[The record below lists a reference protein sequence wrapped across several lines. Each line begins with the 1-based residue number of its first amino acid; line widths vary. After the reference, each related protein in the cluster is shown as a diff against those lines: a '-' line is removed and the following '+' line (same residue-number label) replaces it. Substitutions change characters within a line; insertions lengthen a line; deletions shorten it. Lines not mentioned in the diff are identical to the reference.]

1 MKKYLL
7 TLGLIAL
14 TAVGTSALRAA
25 DTNAMGT
32 MAPATN
38 AAAPAAPAA
47 TNAPAAS
54 GAPAWASLTNAP
66 TTEQRLESLEAYF
79 QNSDP
84 TAPYTDTNGNWTA
97 NFGLGPSIINTN
109 LSNSTGRSFGFPG
122 AGHNAWLLTSTAL
135 VLFMT
140 LPGLAL
146 FYGGLVR
153 KKNIL
158 SVCAQCF
165 LITGLTTIL
174 WVICSYGMIFGGTGG
189 LHGGATPGSGMIWGM
204 AYTQGEAGHDWI
216 PGIMGNPAVAWMFKG
231 VTSAPN
237 PGYSYWVSE
246 NVYSMFQLMFAIIT
260 PALILGSI
268 AERMKFKAIL
278 VFMTLWI
285 LLIYNTQGH
294 MVWGV
299 NGIMNGCWNADAK
312 IKGLDFAGGTVVHM
326 SSGWSGLVLCIIL
339 GRRLGFGKENFAP
352 HSVVLTFIGASM
364 LWVGWYG
371 FNSGSAVA
379 GDVIAANAFTT
390 TTIATAVA
398 SFVWPMWE
406 WIVKGK
412 PSVVGFSSGAVAG
425 LVLITPACGYV
436 LPSGALWIGLI
447 AGTIPWFFC
456 YKVKG
461 WLGMDDALDAWSVH
475 GVGGTCGAILTGMFA
490 RQAANP
496 NLATNL
502 RKYVTDSLFQPQ
514 LWEQIKTV
522 LCSLVLFIVGTIIIA
537 YITKLLVGLR
547 PTEEVERAGLDEM
560 EHGEPGYHE

>member
-1 MKKYLL
+1 MKRILL
-7 TLGLIAL
+7 TLALIATASLGAL
-14 TAVGTSALRAA
+14 TADAQ
-25 DTNAMGT
+25 TNT
-32 MAPATN
+32 MASTN
-38 AAAPAAPAA
+38 AAAMAS
-47 TNAPAAS
+47 TNAPAVAS
-54 GAPAWASLTNAP
+54 TNAPPAAWTTNAP
-66 TTEQRLESLEAYF
+66 TTEQRLESVEAYF
-79 QNSDP
+79 QNGDP
-84 TAPYTDTNGNWTA
+84 TATYKDTNGNWTV
-97 NFGLGPSIINTN
+97 NFALGPSIINTN
-109 LSNSTGRSFGFPG
+109 LYNSVGNYVSFPG

-165 LITGLTTIL
+165 LITGLVTIL
-174 WVICSYGMIFGGTGG
+174 WIICGYGMIFGGDGTATGP
-189 LHGGATPGSGMIWGM
+189 LGM
-204 AYTQGEAGHDWI
+204 THDWI
-216 PGIMGNPAVAWMFKG
+216 KGVVGNPGICWMFSN

-246 NVYSMFQLMFAIIT
+246 NVYAMFQLMFAIIT
-260 PALILGSI
+260 PALIVGSI
-268 AERMKFKAIL
+268 AERMKFSAIF
-278 VFMTLWI
+278 VFMTLWMFI
-285 LLIYNTQGH
+285 VYFTQGH

-299 NGIMNGCWNADAK
+299 NGYMNGCWNANAG

-339 GRRLGFGKENFAP
+339 GKRLGFGKENFTP
-352 HSVVLTFIGASM
+352 HSIVLTFIGASM

-390 TTIATAVA
+390 TTIATAVG

-406 WIVKGK
+406 WIVRGK
-412 PSVVGFSSGAVAG
+412 PSVLGFCSGAVAG

-436 LPSGALWIGLI
+436 LPHGALWIGI
-447 AGTIPWFFC
+447 AAGTIPWFMC

-475 GVGGTCGAILTGMFA
+475 GIGGMCGAIMTGMFA
-490 RQAANP
+490 RQEANP
-496 NLATNL
+496 NLATYLNN
-502 RKYVTDSLFQPQ
+502 YVTDKIFQPQ
-514 LWEQIKTV
+514 LWEQLKTV
-522 LCSLVLFIVGTIIIA
+522 GVSLVLFIFGTIVCA
-537 YITKLLVGLR
+537 FITKITVGLR
-547 PTEEVERAGLDEM
+547 PTEEVEIQGLDVN
-560 EHGEPGYHE
+560 EHGEEGYVM

>member
-1 MKKYLL
+1 MKRIILSL
-7 TLGLIAL
+7 AL
-14 TAVGTSALRAA
+14 VAITVLSTSALRAQ
-25 DTNAMGT
+25 T
-32 MAPATN
+32 ATN
-38 AAAPAAPAA
+38 TPAA
-47 TNAPAAS
+47 TTNAPVAA
-54 GAPAWASLTNAP
+54 WTTNAP
-66 TTEQRLESLEAYF
+66 TSEQRLESVEAYF
-79 QNSDP
+79 QNGDP
-84 TAPYTDTNGNWTA
+84 TAPYTDTNGNWTV
-97 NFGLGPSIINTN
+97 NFALGASIINTN
-109 LSNSTGRSFGFPG
+109 LINSTGRYFSYPG
-122 AGHNAWLLTSTAL
+122 AGHNAWLLASTAL

-153 KKNIL
+153 KKNVL
-158 SVCAQCF
+158 SVLAQCF

-174 WVICSYGMIFGGTGG
+174 WYICSYGMIFGGTGG
-189 LHGGATPGSGMIWGM
+189 LHGGATPGAPAPWGM

-216 PGIMGNPAVAWMFKG
+216 SGIMGNPKVCWMFNN

-260 PALILGSI
+260 PALIVGSI

-285 LLIYNTQGH
+285 LLVYNTQGH

-339 GRRLGFGKENFAP
+339 GKRLGFGKENFTP
-352 HSVVLTFIGASM
+352 HSIVLTYIGASM

-379 GDVIAANAFTT
+379 GDIIAANAFTT
-390 TTIATAVA
+390 TTLATAVG

-412 PSVVGFSSGAVAG
+412 PSVLGFCSGAVAG

-436 LPSGALWIGLI
+436 LPSGAMWIGI
-447 AGTIPWFFC
+447 AAGTIPWFFC

-475 GVGGTCGAILTGMFA
+475 GIGGMCGAIMTGMFA

-496 NLATNL
+496 NLAANL
-502 RKYVTDSLFQPQ
+502 SKYVTDKIFQPQ
-514 LWEQIKTV
+514 LWEQLKTV
-522 LCSLVLFIVGTIIIA
+522 GVSLVLFIVGTIVIA
-537 YITKLLVGLR
+537 YITKMLVGLR
-547 PTEEVERAGLDEM
+547 VSEEVEMSGLDLP
-560 EHGEPGYHE
+560 EHGEEGYHS

>member
-1 MKKYLL
+1 MNQLNLTRIKTMKRYLL
-7 TLGLIAL
+7 TLALIAT
-14 TAVGTSALRAA
+14 TAVGVTSLRAQ
-25 DTNAMGT
+25 TNA
-32 MAPATN
+32 PS
-38 AAAPAAPAA
+38 
-47 TNAPAAS
+47 TNAPAAA
-54 GAPAWASLTNAP
+54 APVAAWTTNAP
-66 TTEQRLESLEAYF
+66 TSEQRLESVEAYF
-79 QNSDP
+79 ANTDP
-84 TAPYTDTNGNWTA
+84 TLPYKDTNGNWTV
-97 NFGLGPSIINTN
+97 NFGLGASIINTN
-109 LSNSTGRSFGFPG
+109 LLNSQGNYVSYPG
-122 AGHNAWLLTSTAL
+122 AGHNAWLLASTAL

-153 KKNIL
+153 KKNVL
-158 SVCAQCF
+158 SVLAQCF

-174 WVICSYGMIFGGTGG
+174 WYICSYGMIFGGDGTPTGP
-189 LHGGATPGSGMIWGM
+189 LGM
-204 AYTQGEAGHDWI
+204 THDWI
-216 PGIMGNPAVAWMFKG
+216 KGIVGNPSVCWMFKG

-260 PALILGSI
+260 PALIIGSI
-268 AERMKFKAIL
+268 AERMKFSAIL

-285 LLIYNTQGH
+285 LIVYNTQGH

-299 NGIMNGCWNADAK
+299 NGLMNGCWNANAS

-339 GRRLGFGKENFAP
+339 GKRIGFGKENFTP
-352 HSVVLTFIGASM
+352 HSIVLTYIGASM

-379 GDVIAANAFTT
+379 GDIISANAFTT
-390 TTIATAVA
+390 TTLATAVG

-412 PSVVGFSSGAVAG
+412 PSVLGFCSGAVAG

-436 LPSGALWIGLI
+436 LPSGAMWIGI
-447 AGTIPWFFC
+447 AAGTIPWFFC

-475 GVGGTCGAILTGMFA
+475 GIGGLCGAIMTGMFA

-496 NLATNL
+496 NLAVNL
-502 RKYVTDSLFQPQ
+502 SKYVTDKIFQPQ
-514 LWEQIKTV
+514 LLEQLKTV
-522 LCSLVLFIVGTIIIA
+522 GVSLVLFIVGTIVIA
-537 YITKLLVGLR
+537 YITKALVGLR
-547 PTEEVERAGLDEM
+547 PTEEVEVSGLDIN
-560 EHGEPGYHE
+560 EHGEEGYHA

>member
-1 MKKYLL
+1 MNQLNLTRIKTMKRYLL
-7 TLGLIAL
+7 TLALIAT
-14 TAVGTSALRAA
+14 TAVGVTSLRAQ
-25 DTNAMGT
+25 TNA
-32 MAPATN
+32 PS
-38 AAAPAAPAA
+38 
-47 TNAPAAS
+47 TNAPAAA
-54 GAPAWASLTNAP
+54 APVAAWTTNAP
-66 TTEQRLESLEAYF
+66 TSEQRLESVEAYF
-79 QNSDP
+79 ANTDP
-84 TAPYTDTNGNWTA
+84 TLPYKDTNGNWTV
-97 NFGLGPSIINTN
+97 NFGLGASIINTN
-109 LSNSTGRSFGFPG
+109 LLNSQGNYVSYPG
-122 AGHNAWLLTSTAL
+122 AGHNAWLLASTAL

-153 KKNIL
+153 KKNVL
-158 SVCAQCF
+158 SVLAQCF

-174 WVICSYGMIFGGTGG
+174 WYICSYGMIFGGDGTPTGP
-189 LHGGATPGSGMIWGM
+189 LGM
-204 AYTQGEAGHDWI
+204 THDWI
-216 PGIMGNPAVAWMFKG
+216 KGIVGNPSVCWMFKG

-260 PALILGSI
+260 PALIIGSI
-268 AERMKFKAIL
+268 AERMKFSAIL

-285 LLIYNTQGH
+285 LIVYNTQGH

-299 NGIMNGCWNADAK
+299 NGLMNGCWNANAS

-339 GRRLGFGKENFAP
+339 GKRIGFGKENFTP
-352 HSVVLTFIGASM
+352 HSIVLTYIGASM

-379 GDVIAANAFTT
+379 GDIISANAFTT
-390 TTIATAVA
+390 TTLATAVG

-412 PSVVGFSSGAVAG
+412 PSVLGFCSGAVAG

-436 LPSGALWIGLI
+436 LPSGAMWIGI
-447 AGTIPWFFC
+447 AAGTIPWFFC

-475 GVGGTCGAILTGMFA
+475 GIGGLCGAIMTGMFA

-496 NLATNL
+496 NLAVNL
-502 RKYVTDSLFQPQ
+502 SKYVTDKIFQPQ
-514 LWEQIKTV
+514 WLEQLKTV
-522 LCSLVLFIVGTIIIA
+522 GVSLVLFIVGTIVIA
-537 YITKLLVGLR
+537 YITKALVGLR
-547 PTEEVERAGLDEM
+547 PTEEVEVSGLDIN
-560 EHGEPGYHE
+560 EHGEEGYHA

>member
-1 MKKYLL
+1 MKHTKMKRYLL
-7 TLGLIAL
+7 TLGLVVATAL
-14 TAVGTSALRAA
+14 GAASLRAQ
-25 DTNAMGT
+25 TNTA
-32 MAPATN
+32 ATN
-38 AAAPAAPAA
+38 APAAPAA
-47 TNAPAAS
+47 TNAPAAAAS
-54 GAPAWASLTNAP
+54 SAPSWAAFTNGP
-66 TTEQRLESLEAYF
+66 SVEQRLESIEAYF
-79 QNSDP
+79 QNGDP
-84 TAPYTDTNGNWTA
+84 TAPFTDTNGNWTV
-97 NFGLGPSIINTN
+97 NFALAPSIINTN

-122 AGHNAWLLTSTAL
+122 AGHNAWLLASTAL

-153 KKNIL
+153 KKNVL

-174 WVICSYGMIFGGTGG
+174 WYICSYGMIFGGTGG
-189 LHGGATPGSGMIWGM
+189 LHGGATPGAAAAWGEV
-204 AYTQGEAGHDWI
+204 YTQGEAGHDWI
-216 PGIMGNPAVAWMFKG
+216 AGIVGNPAVCWMFKN

-260 PALILGSI
+260 PALIVGSI

-299 NGIMNGCWNADAK
+299 NGLMNGCWNADAK

-339 GRRLGFGKENFAP
+339 GKRLGFGKDNFSP

-390 TTIATAVA
+390 TTLATAVG

-412 PSVVGFSSGAVAG
+412 PSVVGFCSGAVAG

-436 LPSGALWIGLI
+436 LPSGAMWIGI
-447 AGTIPWFFC
+447 AAGTIPWFMC

-475 GVGGTCGAILTGMFA
+475 GIGGMCGAIMTGMFA

-502 RKYVTDSLFQPQ
+502 SKYVTDSLFQPQ
-514 LWEQIKTV
+514 LWEQLKTV
-522 LCSLVLFIVGTIIIA
+522 GVSLVLFIVGTIVIA

-547 PTEEVERAGLDEM
+547 PTEEVEMTGLDES
-560 EHGEPGYHE
+560 EHGELGYHS

>member
-7 TLGLIAL
+7 TLGLIAA
-14 TAVGTSALRAA
+14 TALGVATLRAQ
-25 DTNAMGT
+25 D
-32 MAPATN
+32 TN
-38 AAAPAAPAA
+38 AAATNAMAMATNTMAAA
-47 TNAPAAS
+47 TS
-54 GAPAWASLTNAP
+54 TNAP
-66 TTEQRLESLEAYF
+66 TAASTNAPTMEQRLESVEAYF
-79 QNSDP
+79 ANTDP
-84 TAPYTDTNGNWTA
+84 TATYKDTNGNWTV
-97 NFGLGPSIINTN
+97 NFGLGASIINTN
-109 LSNSTGRSFGFPG
+109 LINSQGNYVSFPG
-122 AGHNAWLLTSTAL
+122 AGHNAWLLASTAL

-174 WVICSYGMIFGGTGG
+174 WYVCSYGMIFGGDGTPTGP
-189 LHGGATPGSGMIWGM
+189 L
-204 AYTQGEAGHDWI
+204 GETNDWI
-216 PGIMGNPAVAWMFKG
+216 KSIVGNPKVCWMFNG

-260 PALILGSI
+260 PALIVGSI

-299 NGIMNGCWNADAK
+299 NGLMNGCWNADAK

-339 GRRLGFGKENFAP
+339 GKRLGFGKDNFAP

-390 TTIATAVA
+390 TTLATAVA

-406 WIVKGK
+406 WVVKGK
-412 PSVVGFSSGAVAG
+412 PSVLGFCSGAVAG

-436 LPSGALWIGLI
+436 LPSGAMWIGI
-447 AGTIPWFFC
+447 AAGTIPWFFC

-475 GVGGTCGAILTGMFA
+475 GIGGTCGAIMTGMFA

-502 RKYVTDSLFQPQ
+502 SKYVTDTIFQPQ
-514 LWEQIKTV
+514 LVEQLKTV
-522 LCSLVLFIVGTIIIA
+522 GVSLLLFIPGTIVIA
-537 YITKLLVGLR
+537 YVTKLLVGLR
-547 PTEEVERAGLDEM
+547 PTEEVEMTGLDEA
-560 EHGEPGYHE
+560 EHGEVGYHD